1 LTHTMIPEEKV
12 KPDGTM
18 RLFIADDHGI
28 VREGL
33 KSLLRHH
40 PEMEVVGEAATGTE
54 TIDLARTINPDA
66 VIMDIHMPGLDG
78 IEASRQILR
87 DNPKIRILALAGDLS
102 SMALSQGV
110 QAGIKGFMLKESMF
124 SELIEA
130 ITAVYQDQEYYC
142 PRIRSQV
149 AGDYRSMLAQ
159 SKSMEGPILD
169 LQEREMIQLLSEGKT
184 VGQIAEYFLK
194 SPKTIDARRRKL
206 MAKLGFS
213 SIADLTKF
221 AISQGLTDLR
231 Y

>member
-1 LTHTMIPEEKV
+1 MNPEGKV
-12 KPDGTM
+12 KPSETM

-33 KSLLRHH
+33 KSLLRRH
-40 PEMEVVGEAATGTE
+40 PEMEVVGEAATGIE
-54 TIDLARTINPDA
+54 TIDLARTINPDV

-87 DNPKIRILALAGDLS
+87 DNPKIRILALAADLS
-102 SMALSQGV
+102 SYALSQGV
-110 QAGIKGFMLKESMF
+110 QAGIKGFMLKDSMF

-130 ITAVYQDQEYYC
+130 ITAVYRDQEYYC

-149 AGDYRSMLAQ
+149 AGDY
-159 SKSMEGPILD
+159 KSRLVQDASEEGPVLD
-169 LQEREMIQLLSEGKT
+169 FQERQMIQLLSEGKSI
-184 VGQIAEYFLK
+184 VEIARYYNK

-206 MAKLGFS
+206 MIKLGFT

-221 AISQGLTDLR
+221 AISQGLTDLKF
-231 Y
+231 

>member
-1 LTHTMIPEEKV
+1 MMIPEGKV
-12 KPDGTM
+12 KPGETM

-33 KSLLRHH
+33 KSLLRRH

-54 TIDLARTINPDA
+54 TIDLTRSVKPDV

-87 DNPKIRILALAGDLS
+87 DNPKIRILALAGDMS
-102 SMALSQGV
+102 SFTLSQGV
-110 QAGIKGFMLKESMF
+110 QAGIKGFILKESMF

-130 ITAVYQDQEYYC
+130 ITAVYRDQEYYC

-149 AGDYRSMLAQ
+149 AGEYRSMLVQ
-159 SKSMEGPILD
+159 DKFPQRLILD
-169 LQEREMIQLLSEGKT
+169 IQELEIVQLLSEGKT
-184 VGQIAEYFLK
+184 VSQIARYYNK
-194 SPKTIDARRRKL
+194 SPKTIDARRRKI

-221 AISQGLTDLR
+221 AISQGLTDLK

>member
-1 LTHTMIPEEKV
+1 MVISEGSV
-12 KPDGTM
+12 KQRDAM

-33 KSLLRHH
+33 KSLLRHC
-40 PEMEVVGEAATGTE
+40 PEMEVVGEAATGME
-54 TIDLARTINPDA
+54 TIDRTCLVNPDV

-87 DNPKIRILALAGDLS
+87 QNPKIRILALAG
-102 SMALSQGV
+102 ALSNAALFQGV

-130 ITAVYQDQEYYC
+130 ITTVYQNQEYYC

-149 AGDYRSMLAQ
+149 AGDY
-159 SKSMEGPILD
+159 KSFLSQGKTVQEPLMD
-169 LQEREMIQLLSEGKT
+169 FQERELIQLLSEGKSIA
-184 VGQIAEYFLK
+184 QIAEYFRK

-206 MAKLGFS
+206 MAKMGFS
-213 SIADLTKF
+213 CMADLTKF
-221 AISQGLTDLR
+221 AIAQGLTDLK

>member
-1 LTHTMIPEEKV
+1 MKQSE
-12 KPDGTM
+12 TM

-33 KSLLRHH
+33 KSLLRRY
-40 PEMEVVGEAATGTE
+40 PEIEVVGEAATGAE
-54 TIDLARTINPDA
+54 TIDLARIINPDV

-87 DNPKIRILALAGDLS
+87 DNPKIRILALAG
-102 SMALSQGV
+102 ALSNAALFQGV

-124 SELIEA
+124 SELLEA
-130 ITAVYQDQEYYC
+130 ITAVFRNEEYYC

-149 AGDYRSMLAQ
+149 AGDY
-159 SKSMEGPILD
+159 KSFLSQGKAVQETLMD
-169 LQEREMIQLLSEGKT
+169 LQERELIQLLSEGKSIA
-184 VGQIAEYFLK
+184 QIAEYFRK
-194 SPKTIDARRRKL
+194 SPKTIDARRRKV

-221 AISQGLTDLR
+221 AIAQGLTDLK

>member
-1 LTHTMIPEEKV
+1 M
-12 KPDGTM
+12 KPSETM

-33 KSLLRHH
+33 KSLLRRH
-40 PEMEVVGEAATGTE
+40 PEIEVVGEAATGTE
-54 TIDLARTINPDA
+54 TIDLARTINPDV

-87 DNPKIRILALAGDLS
+87 DNPKIRILALAADLS
-102 SMALSQGV
+102 SYALSQGV
-110 QAGIKGFMLKESMF
+110 QAGIKGFMLKDSMF

-130 ITAVYQDQEYYC
+130 ITAVYRDQEYYC

-149 AGDYRSMLAQ
+149 AGDYRTRLVQ
-159 SKSMEGPILD
+159 NKSEGGSLLD
-169 LQEREMIQLLSEGKT
+169 LQEREMIRLLSEGKT
-184 VGQIAEYFLK
+184 IGQIAHYYKK

-206 MAKLGFS
+206 MAKLGFT

-231 Y
+231 F

>member
-1 LTHTMIPEEKV
+1 MILEGSV
-12 KPDGTM
+12 KQSETM

-33 KSLLRHH
+33 KSLLRRY
-40 PEMEVVGEAATGTE
+40 PEIEVVGEAATGTE
-54 TIDLARTINPDA
+54 TIDLARIINPDV

-87 DNPKIRILALAGDLS
+87 DNPKIRILALAG
-102 SMALSQGV
+102 ALSNAALFQGV

-124 SELIEA
+124 SELLEA
-130 ITAVYQDQEYYC
+130 ITAVFRNEEYYC

-149 AGDYRSMLAQ
+149 AGDY
-159 SKSMEGPILD
+159 KSFLSQGKAVQETLMD
-169 LQEREMIQLLSEGKT
+169 LQERELIQLLSEGKSIA
-184 VGQIAEYFLK
+184 QIAEYFRK
-194 SPKTIDARRRKL
+194 SPKTIDARRRKV

-221 AISQGLTDLR
+221 AIAQGLTDLK

>member
-1 LTHTMIPEEKV
+1 MMFSAEGNV
-12 KPDGTM
+12 KPSETM

-54 TIDLARTINPDA
+54 TIDLARTINPDV

-87 DNPKIRILALAGDLS
+87 DNPHIRILALAGDLS
-102 SMALSQGV
+102 SIALSQGL

-130 ITAVYQDQEYYC
+130 ITAVYRDQEYYC

-159 SKSMEGPILD
+159 GKSKEGPILD
-169 LQEREMIQLLSEGKT
+169 LHEMEMIQLLSEGKT
-184 VGQIAEYFLK
+184 IGQIASFFKK

-221 AISQGLTDLR
+221 AISQGLTDLK

>member
-1 LTHTMIPEEKV
+1 MMIPEGKV
-12 KPDGTM
+12 KPSDTM

-28 VREGL
+28 MREGL

-40 PEMEVVGEAATGTE
+40 PEIEVVGEAATGTE
-54 TIDLARTINPDA
+54 TIDLTRTINPDV

-87 DNPKIRILALAGDLS
+87 DNPQIRILALAGDMS
-102 SMALSQGV
+102 SFTLSQGV
-110 QAGIKGFMLKESMF
+110 QAGIKGFILKESMF

-130 ITAVYQDQEYYC
+130 ITAVYRDQEYYC

-149 AGDYRSMLAQ
+149 AGEYRSMLVQ
-159 SKSMEGPILD
+159 DKFPERLKLD
-169 LQEREMIQLLSEGKT
+169 HQEREIVQLLSEGKT
-184 VGQIAEYFLK
+184 VGQIARYFNK
-194 SPKTIDARRRKL
+194 SPKTIDARRRKI

-221 AISQGLTDLR
+221 AISQGLTDLKF
-231 Y
+231 

>member
-1 LTHTMIPEEKV
+1 MIPEDIV
-12 KPDGTM
+12 KQGETM

-33 KSLLRHH
+33 KSLLRRH

-54 TIDLARTINPDA
+54 TIDLARTINPDV

-78 IEASRQILR
+78 IEASRQIHR

-110 QAGIKGFMLKESMF
+110 QAGIKGFMLKDSMF

-130 ITAVYQDQEYYC
+130 ITTVYRDQEYYC

-149 AGDYRSMLAQ
+149 AGDYRTRLAQ
-159 SKSMEGPILD
+159 GKTVEIPVLD

-184 VGQIAEYFLK
+184 VVQIAEYFRK

-206 MAKLGFS
+206 MAKLGFT

-221 AISQGLTDLR
+221 AIAQGLTDLK

>member
-1 LTHTMIPEEKV
+1 MIPEDKV
-12 KPDGTM
+12 KPSETM

-33 KSLLRHH
+33 KSLLRHF

-54 TIDLARTINPDA
+54 TIDLARAINPDV

-87 DNPKIRILALAGDLS
+87 DNPQIRILALAGDMS
-102 SMALSQGV
+102 SFTLSQGV

-130 ITAVYQDQEYYC
+130 ITAVYRNQEYYC

-149 AGDYRSMLAQ
+149 AGEYRSMLVQ
-159 SKSMEGPILD
+159 DKSPERFQLD
-169 LQEREMIQLLSEGKT
+169 LQEREMVQLLSEGKT
-184 VGQIAEYFLK
+184 VGQIARYYNK
-194 SPKTIDARRRKL
+194 SPKTIDARRRKI

-231 Y
+231 F

>member
-1 LTHTMIPEEKV
+1 V
-12 KPDGTM
+12 KPSETM

-40 PEMEVVGEAATGTE
+40 PGMEVVGEAATGTE
-54 TIDLARTINPDA
+54 TIDLARTINPDV

-87 DNPKIRILALAGDLS
+87 DNPQIRILALAGDLS
-102 SMALSQGV
+102 SIAISQGV
-110 QAGIKGFMLKESMF
+110 QAGIKGFILKESMF

-142 PRIRSQV
+142 LRIRSQV
-149 AGDYRSMLAQ
+149 AGDYRSMLAEG
-159 SKSMEGPILD
+159 KSVEGPILD
-169 LQEREMIQLLSEGKT
+169 LHEREIIQLLSEGKS
-184 VGQIAEYFLK
+184 VGQIAKYFK
-194 SPKTIDARRRKL
+194 RSPKTIDARRRKL

-221 AISQGLTDLR
+221 AISQGLTDLKH
-231 Y
+231 

>member
-1 LTHTMIPEEKV
+1 MMISEGSV
-12 KPDGTM
+12 KQSETM

-33 KSLLRHH
+33 KSLLRRY
-40 PEMEVVGEAATGTE
+40 PEIEVVGEAATGTE
-54 TIDLARTINPDA
+54 TIDLARTINPDV

-87 DNPKIRILALAGDLS
+87 DNPKIRILALAG
-102 SMALSQGV
+102 ALSNAALFQGV

-130 ITAVYQDQEYYC
+130 ITAVFRNQEYYC

-149 AGDYRSMLAQ
+149 AGDY
-159 SKSMEGPILD
+159 KSFLSQGKTVQEPLMD
-169 LQEREMIQLLSEGKT
+169 LQERELIQLLSEGKSIA
-184 VGQIAEYFLK
+184 QIAEYFRK
-194 SPKTIDARRRKL
+194 SPKTIDARRRKV

-221 AISQGLTDLR
+221 AIAQGLTDLK

>member
-1 LTHTMIPEEKV
+1 MMIPEGKV
-12 KPDGTM
+12 KPSETM

-54 TIDLARTINPDA
+54 TIDLTRTINPDV

-87 DNPKIRILALAGDLS
+87 DNPQIRILALAGDMS
-102 SMALSQGV
+102 SFTLSQGV
-110 QAGIKGFMLKESMF
+110 QAGIKGFILKESMF

-130 ITAVYQDQEYYC
+130 ITAVYRDQEYYC

-149 AGDYRSMLAQ
+149 AGEYRSMLVQ
-159 SKSMEGPILD
+159 DKFPERLKLD
-169 LQEREMIQLLSEGKT
+169 HQEREIVQLLSEGKT
-184 VGQIAEYFLK
+184 VGQIARYFNK
-194 SPKTIDARRRKL
+194 SPKTIDARRRKI

-221 AISQGLTDLR
+221 AISEGLTDLK